1 MTHPQIDWKETVFAT
16 VLFATFTLAAVK
28 CGWTQIKVFGGN
40 VDPSVFIREAHEIA
54 RTGDLITSRDPP
66 SGMFRW
72 HSYTR

>member
-1 MTHPQIDWKETVFAT
+1 MHWKETVFAT
-16 VLFATFTLAAVK
+16 ALFATLTLAAVK
-28 CGWTQIKVFGGN
+28 HGWTQIEVFGGN
-40 VDPSVFIREAHEIA
+40 VDPSVFIREAHDIA